1 MLKFLA
7 TSDIH
12 GYLPNITEEFDLLM
26 ICGDICPATDHSV
39 YYQEKWIKTI
49 FTQWINSL
57 PYKTAWS
64 KVILV
69 PGNHD
74 FWLERM
80 SVAQKLEIEMLCSH
94 RMKILRHDEY
104 EFEYPVSDGLDSL
117 IIFGTPYCSIF
128 GHWAFMVNDET
139 LEKKFSQ
146 IENDVDISWLS
157 NSSIITNS
165 EAGTFVYTATAT
177 SKENAWC
184 FGSISSNH
192 TVTVCPWEIAIKDG
206 KGEAD
211 LTESKDNLDGD
222 TPYTLSVTNEAEENP
237 SVTWTSNNNAFTI
250 STDLNQ
256 LSTPEAGEN
265 AQTATITA
273 TVGETEVA
281 SIEVTVAAKSGSEV
295 NPITTWTG
303 LVTEMQN
310 EGGAIYISGEMT
322 ADETL
327 FIEKSREIIT
337 VDDVTINRD
346 PNYKGAIF
354 TLNAPL
360 TMTGSESAHITID
373 GNDIDVEQSM
383 IYSTNQNITTYYY
396 ITICQYIKDVK

>member
-1 MLKFLA
+1 MMKFLA

-39 YYQEKWIKTI
+39 YYQEKWVKTI

-74 FWLERM
+74 FWFERM

-146 IENDVDISWLS
+146 IENDVDILLS
-157 NSSIITNS
+157 HDSPNIYGLGDVT
-165 EAGTFVYTATAT
+165 EGPF
-177 SKENAWC
+177 KRE
-184 FGSISSNH
+184 GS
-192 TVTVCPWEIAIKDG
+192 G
-206 KGEAD
+206 
-211 LTESKDNLDGD
+211 
-222 TPYTLSVTNEAEENP
+222 
-237 SVTWTSNNNAFTI
+237 
-250 STDLNQ
+250 
-256 LSTPEAGEN
+256 
-265 AQTATITA
+265 
-273 TVGETEVA
+273 
-281 SIEVTVAAKSGSEV
+281 
-295 NPITTWTG
+295 NPILARHIERIKPLILHTGHFHSGNKKFEERNGTWMAN
-303 LVTEMQN
+303 VCYIN
-310 EGGAIYISGEMT
+310 EDYIPSN
-322 ADETL
+322 AVLSYNFDEET
-327 FIEKSREIIT
+327 KK
-337 VDDVTINRD
+337 VV
-346 PNYKGAIF
+346 Y
-354 TLNAPL
+354 
-360 TMTGSESAHITID
+360 
-373 GNDIDVEQSM
+373 
-383 IYSTNQNITTYYY
+383 
-396 ITICQYIKDVK
+396 

>member
-1 MLKFLA
+1 MMKFLA

-39 YYQEKWIKTI
+39 YYQEKWVKTI

-146 IENDVDISWLS
+146 IENDVDILLS
-157 NSSIITNS
+157 HDSPNIYGLGDVT
-165 EAGTFVYTATAT
+165 EGPF
-177 SKENAWC
+177 KRE
-184 FGSISSNH
+184 GS
-192 TVTVCPWEIAIKDG
+192 G
-206 KGEAD
+206 
-211 LTESKDNLDGD
+211 
-222 TPYTLSVTNEAEENP
+222 
-237 SVTWTSNNNAFTI
+237 
-250 STDLNQ
+250 
-256 LSTPEAGEN
+256 
-265 AQTATITA
+265 
-273 TVGETEVA
+273 
-281 SIEVTVAAKSGSEV
+281 
-295 NPITTWTG
+295 NPILARHIERIKPLILHTG
-303 LVTEMQN
+303 HFHSGNKKFEERNGAWMANVCYIN
-310 EGGAIYISGEMT
+310 EDYIPSNAVLSYNFDEETKKVIY
-322 ADETL
+322 
-327 FIEKSREIIT
+327 
-337 VDDVTINRD
+337 
-346 PNYKGAIF
+346 
-354 TLNAPL
+354 
-360 TMTGSESAHITID
+360 
-373 GNDIDVEQSM
+373 
-383 IYSTNQNITTYYY
+383 
-396 ITICQYIKDVK
+396 

>member
-1 MLKFLA
+1 MKFLA

-39 YYQEKWIKTI
+39 YYQEKWVKTI

-74 FWLERM
+74 FWFERM

-146 IENDVDISWLS
+146 IENDVDILLS
-157 NSSIITNS
+157 HDSPNIYGLGDVT
-165 EAGTFVYTATAT
+165 EGPF
-177 SKENAWC
+177 KRE
-184 FGSISSNH
+184 GS
-192 TVTVCPWEIAIKDG
+192 G
-206 KGEAD
+206 
-211 LTESKDNLDGD
+211 
-222 TPYTLSVTNEAEENP
+222 
-237 SVTWTSNNNAFTI
+237 
-250 STDLNQ
+250 
-256 LSTPEAGEN
+256 
-265 AQTATITA
+265 
-273 TVGETEVA
+273 
-281 SIEVTVAAKSGSEV
+281 
-295 NPITTWTG
+295 NPILARHIERIKPLILHTGHFHSGNKKFEERNGTWMAN
-303 LVTEMQN
+303 VCYIN
-310 EGGAIYISGEMT
+310 EDYIPSN
-322 ADETL
+322 AVLSYNFDEET
-327 FIEKSREIIT
+327 KK
-337 VDDVTINRD
+337 VV
-346 PNYKGAIF
+346 Y
-354 TLNAPL
+354 
-360 TMTGSESAHITID
+360 
-373 GNDIDVEQSM
+373 
-383 IYSTNQNITTYYY
+383 
-396 ITICQYIKDVK
+396 

>member
-1 MLKFLA
+1 MMKFLA

-39 YYQEKWIKTI
+39 YYQEKWVKTI

-74 FWLERM
+74 FWFERM

-146 IENDVDISWLS
+146 IENDVDILLS
-157 NSSIITNS
+157 HDSPNIYGLGDVT
-165 EAGTFVYTATAT
+165 EGPF
-177 SKENAWC
+177 KRE
-184 FGSISSNH
+184 GS
-192 TVTVCPWEIAIKDG
+192 G
-206 KGEAD
+206 
-211 LTESKDNLDGD
+211 
-222 TPYTLSVTNEAEENP
+222 
-237 SVTWTSNNNAFTI
+237 
-250 STDLNQ
+250 
-256 LSTPEAGEN
+256 
-265 AQTATITA
+265 
-273 TVGETEVA
+273 
-281 SIEVTVAAKSGSEV
+281 
-295 NPITTWTG
+295 NPILARHIERIKPLILHTGHFHSGNKNFEERNGTWMAN
-303 LVTEMQN
+303 VSYIN
-310 EGGAIYISGEMT
+310 EDYIPSN
-322 ADETL
+322 AVLSYNFDEET
-327 FIEKSREIIT
+327 KK
-337 VDDVTINRD
+337 VV
-346 PNYKGAIF
+346 Y
-354 TLNAPL
+354 
-360 TMTGSESAHITID
+360 
-373 GNDIDVEQSM
+373 
-383 IYSTNQNITTYYY
+383 
-396 ITICQYIKDVK
+396 

>member
-1 MLKFLA
+1 MMKFLA

-39 YYQEKWIKTI
+39 YYQEKWVKTI

-146 IENDVDISWLS
+146 IENDVDILLS
-157 NSSIITNS
+157 HDSPNIYGLGDVT
-165 EAGTFVYTATAT
+165 EGPF
-177 SKENAWC
+177 KRE
-184 FGSISSNH
+184 GS
-192 TVTVCPWEIAIKDG
+192 G
-206 KGEAD
+206 
-211 LTESKDNLDGD
+211 
-222 TPYTLSVTNEAEENP
+222 
-237 SVTWTSNNNAFTI
+237 
-250 STDLNQ
+250 
-256 LSTPEAGEN
+256 
-265 AQTATITA
+265 
-273 TVGETEVA
+273 
-281 SIEVTVAAKSGSEV
+281 
-295 NPITTWTG
+295 NPILARHIERIKPLILHTGHFHSGNKKFEDKNGTWMAN
-303 LVTEMQN
+303 VCYIN
-310 EGGAIYISGEMT
+310 EDYVPSNAVLSYNF
-322 ADETL
+322 DEET
-327 FIEKSREIIT
+327 KK
-337 VDDVTINRD
+337 VV
-346 PNYKGAIF
+346 Y
-354 TLNAPL
+354 
-360 TMTGSESAHITID
+360 
-373 GNDIDVEQSM
+373 
-383 IYSTNQNITTYYY
+383 
-396 ITICQYIKDVK
+396 

>member
-1 MLKFLA
+1 MKFLA

-39 YYQEKWIKTI
+39 YYQEKWVKTI

-146 IENDVDISWLS
+146 IENDVDILLS
-157 NSSIITNS
+157 HDSPNIYGLGDVT
-165 EAGTFVYTATAT
+165 EGPFKREGT
-177 SKENAWC
+177 
-184 FGSISSNH
+184 G
-192 TVTVCPWEIAIKDG
+192 
-206 KGEAD
+206 
-211 LTESKDNLDGD
+211 
-222 TPYTLSVTNEAEENP
+222 
-237 SVTWTSNNNAFTI
+237 
-250 STDLNQ
+250 
-256 LSTPEAGEN
+256 
-265 AQTATITA
+265 
-273 TVGETEVA
+273 
-281 SIEVTVAAKSGSEV
+281 
-295 NPITTWTG
+295 NPILARHIERIKPLILHTGHFHSGNKKFEERNGTWMAN
-303 LVTEMQN
+303 VCYIN
-310 EGGAIYISGEMT
+310 EDYIPSNAVLSYNFDEETKKVIY
-322 ADETL
+322 
-327 FIEKSREIIT
+327 
-337 VDDVTINRD
+337 
-346 PNYKGAIF
+346 
-354 TLNAPL
+354 
-360 TMTGSESAHITID
+360 
-373 GNDIDVEQSM
+373 
-383 IYSTNQNITTYYY
+383 
-396 ITICQYIKDVK
+396 

>member
-1 MLKFLA
+1 MMKFLA

-39 YYQEKWIKTI
+39 YYQEKWVKTI

-117 IIFGTPYCSIF
+117 IIFGTPYCCIF

-146 IENDVDISWLS
+146 IENDVDILLS
-157 NSSIITNS
+157 HDSPNIYGLGDVT
-165 EAGTFVYTATAT
+165 EGPF
-177 SKENAWC
+177 KRE
-184 FGSISSNH
+184 GS
-192 TVTVCPWEIAIKDG
+192 G
-206 KGEAD
+206 
-211 LTESKDNLDGD
+211 
-222 TPYTLSVTNEAEENP
+222 
-237 SVTWTSNNNAFTI
+237 
-250 STDLNQ
+250 
-256 LSTPEAGEN
+256 
-265 AQTATITA
+265 
-273 TVGETEVA
+273 
-281 SIEVTVAAKSGSEV
+281 
-295 NPITTWTG
+295 NPILARHIERIKPLILHTGHFHSGNKIFEERNGTWMAN
-303 LVTEMQN
+303 VCYIN
-310 EGGAIYISGEMT
+310 EDYIPSKAVLSYNFDEETKKVIY
-322 ADETL
+322 
-327 FIEKSREIIT
+327 
-337 VDDVTINRD
+337 
-346 PNYKGAIF
+346 
-354 TLNAPL
+354 
-360 TMTGSESAHITID
+360 
-373 GNDIDVEQSM
+373 
-383 IYSTNQNITTYYY
+383 
-396 ITICQYIKDVK
+396 

>member
-1 MLKFLA
+1 MKFLA

-39 YYQEKWIKTI
+39 YYQEKWVKTI

-74 FWLERM
+74 FWFERM

-146 IENDVDISWLS
+146 IENDVDILLS
-157 NSSIITNS
+157 HDSPNIYGLGDVT
-165 EAGTFVYTATAT
+165 EGPF
-177 SKENAWC
+177 KRE
-184 FGSISSNH
+184 GS
-192 TVTVCPWEIAIKDG
+192 G
-206 KGEAD
+206 
-211 LTESKDNLDGD
+211 
-222 TPYTLSVTNEAEENP
+222 
-237 SVTWTSNNNAFTI
+237 
-250 STDLNQ
+250 
-256 LSTPEAGEN
+256 
-265 AQTATITA
+265 
-273 TVGETEVA
+273 
-281 SIEVTVAAKSGSEV
+281 
-295 NPITTWTG
+295 NPILARHIERIKPLILHTGHFHSGNKLFEERNGTWMAN
-303 LVTEMQN
+303 VSYIN
-310 EGGAIYISGEMT
+310 EDYIPSN
-322 ADETL
+322 AVLSYNFDEET
-327 FIEKSREIIT
+327 KK
-337 VDDVTINRD
+337 VV
-346 PNYKGAIF
+346 Y
-354 TLNAPL
+354 
-360 TMTGSESAHITID
+360 
-373 GNDIDVEQSM
+373 
-383 IYSTNQNITTYYY
+383 
-396 ITICQYIKDVK
+396 

>member
-1 MLKFLA
+1 MKFLA
-7 TSDIH
+7 TSYIH

-39 YYQEKWIKTI
+39 YYQEKWVKTI

-146 IENDVDISWLS
+146 IENDVDILLS
-157 NSSIITNS
+157 HDSPNIYGLGDVT
-165 EAGTFVYTATAT
+165 EGPF
-177 SKENAWC
+177 KRE
-184 FGSISSNH
+184 GS
-192 TVTVCPWEIAIKDG
+192 G
-206 KGEAD
+206 
-211 LTESKDNLDGD
+211 
-222 TPYTLSVTNEAEENP
+222 
-237 SVTWTSNNNAFTI
+237 
-250 STDLNQ
+250 
-256 LSTPEAGEN
+256 
-265 AQTATITA
+265 
-273 TVGETEVA
+273 
-281 SIEVTVAAKSGSEV
+281 
-295 NPITTWTG
+295 NPILARHIERIKPLILHTGHFHSGNKKFEERNGTWMAN
-303 LVTEMQN
+303 VCYIN
-310 EGGAIYISGEMT
+310 EDYIPSN
-322 ADETL
+322 AVLSYNFDEET
-327 FIEKSREIIT
+327 KK
-337 VDDVTINRD
+337 VV
-346 PNYKGAIF
+346 Y
-354 TLNAPL
+354 
-360 TMTGSESAHITID
+360 
-373 GNDIDVEQSM
+373 
-383 IYSTNQNITTYYY
+383 
-396 ITICQYIKDVK
+396 

>member
-1 MLKFLA
+1 MMKFLA

-26 ICGDICPATDHSV
+26 ICGDICPATDHSI
-39 YYQEKWIKTI
+39 YFQEGWIKKI

-146 IENDVDISWLS
+146 IENDVDILLS
-157 NSSIITNS
+157 HDSPNIYGLGDVT
-165 EAGTFVYTATAT
+165 EGPF
-177 SKENAWC
+177 KRE
-184 FGSISSNH
+184 GS
-192 TVTVCPWEIAIKDG
+192 G
-206 KGEAD
+206 
-211 LTESKDNLDGD
+211 
-222 TPYTLSVTNEAEENP
+222 
-237 SVTWTSNNNAFTI
+237 
-250 STDLNQ
+250 
-256 LSTPEAGEN
+256 
-265 AQTATITA
+265 
-273 TVGETEVA
+273 
-281 SIEVTVAAKSGSEV
+281 
-295 NPITTWTG
+295 NPILARHIERIKPLILHTGHFHSGNKNFEERNGTWMAN
-303 LVTEMQN
+303 VSYIN
-310 EGGAIYISGEMT
+310 EDYIPSN
-322 ADETL
+322 AVLSYNFDEET
-327 FIEKSREIIT
+327 KK
-337 VDDVTINRD
+337 VV
-346 PNYKGAIF
+346 Y
-354 TLNAPL
+354 
-360 TMTGSESAHITID
+360 
-373 GNDIDVEQSM
+373 
-383 IYSTNQNITTYYY
+383 
-396 ITICQYIKDVK
+396 

>member
-1 MLKFLA
+1 MMKFLA

-39 YYQEKWIKTI
+39 YYQEKWVKTI

-74 FWLERM
+74 FWFERM

-146 IENDVDISWLS
+146 IENDVDILLS
-157 NSSIITNS
+157 HDSPNIYGLGDVT
-165 EAGTFVYTATAT
+165 EGPF
-177 SKENAWC
+177 KRE
-184 FGSISSNH
+184 GS
-192 TVTVCPWEIAIKDG
+192 G
-206 KGEAD
+206 
-211 LTESKDNLDGD
+211 
-222 TPYTLSVTNEAEENP
+222 
-237 SVTWTSNNNAFTI
+237 
-250 STDLNQ
+250 
-256 LSTPEAGEN
+256 
-265 AQTATITA
+265 
-273 TVGETEVA
+273 
-281 SIEVTVAAKSGSEV
+281 
-295 NPITTWTG
+295 NPILARHIERIKPLILHTGHFHSGNKLFEERNGTWMAN
-303 LVTEMQN
+303 VSYIN
-310 EGGAIYISGEMT
+310 EDYIPSN
-322 ADETL
+322 AVLSYNFDEET
-327 FIEKSREIIT
+327 KK
-337 VDDVTINRD
+337 VV
-346 PNYKGAIF
+346 Y
-354 TLNAPL
+354 
-360 TMTGSESAHITID
+360 
-373 GNDIDVEQSM
+373 
-383 IYSTNQNITTYYY
+383 
-396 ITICQYIKDVK
+396 

>member
-1 MLKFLA
+1 MMKFLA

-39 YYQEKWIKTI
+39 YYQEKWVKTI

-146 IENDVDISWLS
+146 IENDVDILLS
-157 NSSIITNS
+157 HDSPNIYGLGDVT
-165 EAGTFVYTATAT
+165 EGPF
-177 SKENAWC
+177 KRE
-184 FGSISSNH
+184 GS
-192 TVTVCPWEIAIKDG
+192 G
-206 KGEAD
+206 
-211 LTESKDNLDGD
+211 
-222 TPYTLSVTNEAEENP
+222 
-237 SVTWTSNNNAFTI
+237 
-250 STDLNQ
+250 
-256 LSTPEAGEN
+256 
-265 AQTATITA
+265 
-273 TVGETEVA
+273 
-281 SIEVTVAAKSGSEV
+281 
-295 NPITTWTG
+295 NPILARHIERIKPLILHTGHFHSGNKKFEERNGTWMAN
-303 LVTEMQN
+303 VCYIN
-310 EGGAIYISGEMT
+310 EDYIPSN
-322 ADETL
+322 AVLSYNFDE
-327 FIEKSREIIT
+327 KKKK
-337 VDDVTINRD
+337 VV
-346 PNYKGAIF
+346 Y
-354 TLNAPL
+354 
-360 TMTGSESAHITID
+360 
-373 GNDIDVEQSM
+373 
-383 IYSTNQNITTYYY
+383 
-396 ITICQYIKDVK
+396 

>member
-1 MLKFLA
+1 MKFLA

-39 YYQEKWIKTI
+39 YYQEKWVKTI

-146 IENDVDISWLS
+146 IENDVDILLS
-157 NSSIITNS
+157 HDSPNIYGLGDVT
-165 EAGTFVYTATAT
+165 EGPF
-177 SKENAWC
+177 KRE
-184 FGSISSNH
+184 GS
-192 TVTVCPWEIAIKDG
+192 G
-206 KGEAD
+206 
-211 LTESKDNLDGD
+211 
-222 TPYTLSVTNEAEENP
+222 
-237 SVTWTSNNNAFTI
+237 
-250 STDLNQ
+250 
-256 LSTPEAGEN
+256 
-265 AQTATITA
+265 
-273 TVGETEVA
+273 
-281 SIEVTVAAKSGSEV
+281 
-295 NPITTWTG
+295 NPILARHIERIKPLILHTGHFHSGNKLFEERNGTWMAN
-303 LVTEMQN
+303 VSYIN
-310 EGGAIYISGEMT
+310 EDYIPSN
-322 ADETL
+322 AVLSYNFDEET
-327 FIEKSREIIT
+327 KK
-337 VDDVTINRD
+337 VV
-346 PNYKGAIF
+346 Y
-354 TLNAPL
+354 
-360 TMTGSESAHITID
+360 
-373 GNDIDVEQSM
+373 
-383 IYSTNQNITTYYY
+383 
-396 ITICQYIKDVK
+396 

>member
-1 MLKFLA
+1 MMKFLA

-39 YYQEKWIKTI
+39 YYQEKWVKTI

-80 SVAQKLEIEMLCSH
+80 SVAQKLDIEMLCSH

-146 IENDVDISWLS
+146 IENDVDILLS
-157 NSSIITNS
+157 HDSPNIYGLGDVT
-165 EAGTFVYTATAT
+165 EGPF
-177 SKENAWC
+177 KRE
-184 FGSISSNH
+184 GS
-192 TVTVCPWEIAIKDG
+192 G
-206 KGEAD
+206 
-211 LTESKDNLDGD
+211 
-222 TPYTLSVTNEAEENP
+222 
-237 SVTWTSNNNAFTI
+237 
-250 STDLNQ
+250 
-256 LSTPEAGEN
+256 
-265 AQTATITA
+265 
-273 TVGETEVA
+273 
-281 SIEVTVAAKSGSEV
+281 
-295 NPITTWTG
+295 NPILARHIERIKPLILHTGHFHSGNKKFEERNGTWMAN
-303 LVTEMQN
+303 VCYIN
-310 EGGAIYISGEMT
+310 EDYIPSN
-322 ADETL
+322 AVLSYNFDEET
-327 FIEKSREIIT
+327 KK
-337 VDDVTINRD
+337 VV
-346 PNYKGAIF
+346 Y
-354 TLNAPL
+354 
-360 TMTGSESAHITID
+360 
-373 GNDIDVEQSM
+373 
-383 IYSTNQNITTYYY
+383 
-396 ITICQYIKDVK
+396 